1 MPKTPSNK
9 LFRLIKSLSGSEK
22 RYFKLFVHNGKT
34 GKENKYI
41 QLFDAIEAQEVFDE
55 SMLKQSIYADA
66 PIESRKYS
74 ELKSY
79 LYDLILKSLQA
90 FDEKTSVDFRLK
102 NMLQGVRVLYKR
114 MLFEDCK
121 DLLQKAKKL
130 AYRFEKFNA
139 ILEILEWEKQIAY
152 AKSDID
158 YLNKNLPQI
167 EEEEGLCQAKIA
179 EILKLR
185 NLFLEFLLALRM
197 DALRKKQRRTAL
209 EKEVQDLQIE
219 DADQLQSH
227 RAKIW
232 YYRVM
237 SGYHYLTNNSQDF
250 YLANK
255 QLVTLLESAPALLN
269 EDLTEY
275 ISVLSNLTMSSG
287 KMGKYEEVELYL
299 KKLKKLKPKT
309 IDDELKIHRQYYTNK
324 FRLCIMKGDFELG
337 LQELENHFREVR
349 KFDSRLFE
357 RSVFY
362 FQYFYIYFGTGQ
374 YEKALDYLNQWLN
387 QPKTVERQDLQSLA
401 RILNL
406 ILHYEMG
413 NALLLESLLRSTYRF
428 LNKRNRLHEFERK
441 MVGFIREAIQLQS
454 KKEVRKL
461 MEELKRE
468 FKSLSLNG
476 TEKAMLQLFDIEAWL
491 DSKISHQSFAEVV
504 RLKYEGKF

>member
-22 RYFKLFVHNGKT
+22 RYFKLFVNGKG
-34 GKENKYI
+34 GKDNKYI
-41 QLFDAIEAQEVFDE
+41 QLFDAIEGQDDFDE
-55 SMLKQSIYADA
+55 DELKKLIYKNG

-74 ELKSY
+74 ELKGY

-90 FDEKTSVDFRLK
+90 FDEKTSVDFKLK
-102 NMLQGVRVLYKR
+102 NMLKGVRVLYKR

-130 AYRFEKFNA
+130 AYRFENFNT

-158 YLNKNLPQI
+158 YLNKNLKDIEAEEAACQNKI
-167 EEEEGLCQAKIA
+167 EEVM
-179 EILKLR
+179 KLR

-197 DALRKKQRRTAL
+197 DAVRKKQRGMVL
-209 EKEVQDLQIE
+209 EQEVQGLGIQHPN
-219 DADQLQSH
+219 QLQSH
-227 RAKIW
+227 QAKVW

-237 SGYHYLTNNSQDF
+237 SGYHYLTNDNTAF
-250 YLANK
+250 YEANRA
-255 QLVTLLESAPALLN
+255 LIDLMESVPELLN

-287 KMGKYEEVELYL
+287 KMGKYDEVELYL
-299 KKLKKLKPKT
+299 EKLKKLKPKT
-309 IDDELKIHRQYYTNK
+309 IDDDLKIHRQYYANK
-324 FRLCIMKGDFELG
+324 FRLSIMKGAFDQG
-337 LQELENHFREVR
+337 LEELENHFREVR
-349 KFDSRLFE
+349 KFDSQLFE
-357 RSVFY
+357 RSVFF

-441 MVGFIREAIQLQS
+441 MVSFIREAIQLQS

-461 MEELKRE
+461 MEELKSE
-468 FKSLSLNG
+468 FQSLSLNG
-476 TEKAMLQLFDIEAWL
+476 SEKAMLQLFDIEAWL
-491 DSKISHQSFAEVV
+491 DSKIKGQSFAEVV
-504 RLKYEGKF
+504 RHKYKSNL

>member
-22 RYFKLFVHNGKT
+22 RYFKLFVHGKA
-34 GKENKYI
+34 GKSNKYI
-41 QLFDAIEAQEVFDE
+41 QLFDAIEAQEEFDE
-55 SMLKQSIYADA
+55 SALKKLVYANQ

-74 ELKSY
+74 ELKGY
-79 LYDLILKSLQA
+79 LYDLILKSLQS

-121 DLLQKAKKL
+121 DVLQKAKKL
-130 AYRFEKFNA
+130 AYRFEKFHS

-158 YLNKNLPQI
+158 YLNKNLRKI
-167 EEEEGLCQAKIA
+167 EQEEADCQAKIA
-179 EILKLR
+179 EVIRLR
-185 NLFLEFLLALRM
+185 NLFLEFLLILRM
-197 DALRKKQRRTAL
+197 DALRKKQRGAVL
-209 EKEVQDLQIE
+209 EKEVRELGIQH
-219 DADQLQSH
+219 ADQLQSH
-227 RAKIW
+227 GARVW

-237 SGYHYLTNNSQDF
+237 SGYFYFINNDAEYYKS
-250 YLANK
+250 NM
-255 QLVTLLESAPALLN
+255 QLIILLESAPELLN

-299 KKLKKLKPKT
+299 EKLKKLKPKT
-309 IDDELKIHRQYYTNK
+309 IDDDLKIHRQYYANK
-324 FRLCIMKGDFELG
+324 FRLCIMKGAFDLG

-357 RSVFY
+357 RSVFF

-374 YEKALDYLNQWLN
+374 YEKALDYLNQWLS

-441 MVGFIREAIQLQS
+441 MVSFIREAIQLQS
-454 KKEVRKL
+454 KKEVRSL
-461 MEELKRE
+461 MEELKNE
-468 FKSLSLNG
+468 FQSLSLNG
-476 TEKAMLQLFDIEAWL
+476 AEKTMLQLFDIEAWL
-491 DSKISHQSFAEVV
+491 DSKIRNQSFAEIV
-504 RLKYEGKF
+504 RLKYEGKL